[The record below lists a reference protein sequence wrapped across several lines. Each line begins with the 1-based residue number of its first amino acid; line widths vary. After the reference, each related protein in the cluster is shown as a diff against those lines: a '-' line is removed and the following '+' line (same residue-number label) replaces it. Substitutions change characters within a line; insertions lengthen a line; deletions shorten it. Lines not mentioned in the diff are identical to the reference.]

1 EKSKLK
7 KNLINQLIKN
17 YFQQNLELDNIIDN
31 LKKSIEIYQQ
41 QFEQKLETKINQ
53 IVNKYFLSNY
63 FHDSTDLNTI
73 NLISKRAS
81 LWINHNLKL
90 DETITSEEEI
100 ENMVFNFLQKYS
112 KNIINTQQGWQFWLE
127 RNFIKI
133 IIFIILFYFGYSLL
147 RFFNIKK

>member
-1 EKSKLK
+1 MK

-53 IVNKYFLSNY
+53 IVNQYFLSNY

-100 ENMVFNFLQKYS
+100 ENMVFIFLQKYS
-112 KNIINTQQGWQFWLE
+112 KNIIHTQQGWQFWLE

>member
-1 EKSKLK
+1 
-7 KNLINQLIKN
+7 
-17 YFQQNLELDNIIDN
+17 
-31 LKKSIEIYQQ
+31 
-41 QFEQKLETKINQ
+41 
-53 IVNKYFLSNY
+53 
-63 FHDSTDLNTI
+63 
-73 NLISKRAS
+73 LISKRAS

>member
-1 EKSKLK
+1 
-7 KNLINQLIKN
+7 
-17 YFQQNLELDNIIDN
+17 
-31 LKKSIEIYQQ
+31 IEIYQQ

-53 IVNKYFLSNY
+53 IVNQYFLSNY

>member
-1 EKSKLK
+1 MK